1 MIEETIIRIDDET
14 IQKTT
19 VETIVTEPCHEE
31 YQRLLLE
38 IEELE
43 KQPDEIIVPN
53 TAKTIALQGMM
64 ERKCELQIL
73 HNIK

>member
-19 VETIVTEPCHEE
+19 VGTIVTEPCHEE